1 MEGKEGDGED
11 DSTVFI
17 NVACLLRNNFLGLN
31 TFFKKIKHN
40 LDICICVIAKKV
52 AQYEYSNLFCL
63 KKGFKIFKGSATFGN
78 ICLIVKIWL
87 LITNC

>member
-31 TFFKKIKHN
+31 TFLKRLN
-40 LDICICVIAKKV
+40 TICICVIAKKV
-52 AQYEYSNLFCL
+52 AQYEYCNLFCL
-63 KKGFKIFKGSATFGN
+63 KKRF
-78 ICLIVKIWL
+78 
-87 LITNC
+87 